1 MANKN
6 NISNQFSTFLK
17 DKRTAMGMTLRQFAI
32 HLYDDEKQNS
42 YLSKIENGKHQV
54 NSDTMQFLL
63 EKLNCR
69 FYIEEL

>member
-32 HLYDDEKQNS
+32 HLYDDEKQNG

>member
-32 HLYDDEKQNS
+32 HLYDDEKQNG
-42 YLSKIENGKHQV
+42 YLCKIENGKHQV